1 MADQKE
7 ALINEFIEM
16 SKDKKPEEMLPLM
29 LAVVAK
35 AKKMNITITKDEAFL
50 MIDNLTKSAPE
61 EKKQQMNK
69 LVEIL
74 TQI

>member
-16 SKDKKPEEMLPLM
+16 SKDKKTEEILPLM